1 MTTVDVERLRQIKTL
16 PSLVKYLRDELD
28 WPIDSEDVEDI
39 TFEYDPAE
47 LGFESSAAVQIKEI
61 KQLRPL
67 DSKQPWGIFW
77 VNFEKKSLPVVM
89 LRRVLG
95 HLVIKKRASGN
106 RATQRAWHLN
116 DLLFISA
123 YGEEHDRA
131 ITLAHFWQDT
141 ESPGDLPVLKV
152 LGWDNADTILHLA
165 DAHHILSERLR
176 WPDDPSDIES
186 WRQQW
191 AAAFP
196 LRHREV
202 IQTTQ
207 QLVSELARLAV
218 EIRKRTNTILARE
231 SKNGPVRRLYASF
244 QATLIHDLTE
254 DDFAD
259 VIAQTVTYGLL
270 AAKFSR
276 PAGISV
282 SNLVDMIPPT
292 NPFLRELLG
301 TFLSLGGRKG
311 AFDFDELGFQDV
323 VELLN
328 EANTDAVKTDFGN
341 RTRNEDP
348 IIHFYEHFLSA
359 YDKKKKVK
367 RGVFYTPQPVV
378 SYIVRSV
385 HELLQTEFGLEDGL
399 ASTVTW
405 GEMVKQ
411 REEIKLPK
419 IRVEKKGK
427 AKGEEVEISPDE
439 FFVQVLDVATGTAT
453 FLVEVIEVI
462 FNHLQ
467 AKWNSGNGILPVI
480 PGQGLGTRD
489 TFMTFTEYW
498 NAYVPY
504 ALLPRLYG
512 YELMMAPYTIAHMKL
527 GLKLSE
533 INARLG
539 QPDYRLKS
547 EGRVHIYL
555 TNSLEPASDLGQ
567 QDLAGILPALAHEAQ
582 AVNEVKRHK
591 CFTVVVGN
599 PPYSKSSQNQGAW
612 IEELM
617 EHYKKTVRSA
627 ETQIQA
633 LSDDY
638 SKFIRL
644 GHFTL
649 EQSRIG
655 IVGYITNNGY
665 LDGPLFRDMRS
676 AMLGFFETIRLLNLH
691 GDSRKQFSPPDG
703 KADEN
708 VFDIQQGVTI
718 SLLWRKNK
726 QSLHT
731 DLGYAEIWGT
741 REERYGALQSS
752 SVLLDASEELRPT
765 TPYFLFIPT
774 AKEMEAEF
782 YSAWHLYDVFGTGNH
797 EIDNHES
804 YGAGFVTQQDKFAI
818 AFSPQALADN
828 IRKFVSLNASDNEL
842 WRKFEFCSTNQWSFD
857 RAKKELQH
865 IDIQRL
871 TKLCLYRPFDYR
883 YTIFD
888 RNVCTIL
895 RKRITSQFDDPN
907 IALLATR
914 RVTRLPFNNV
924 FVTNVYT
931 EYKVASHDRNT
942 IVFPFWISANDDENS
957 AGLYGGR
964 RRLNISSGFLDSLA
978 GQLGRIQSKRGTIP
992 DGIAP
997 EEILGYIYAV
1007 FHSPIYRTRYAEFLK
1022 IDFPRLPL
1030 TSSLE
1035 LFHAL
1040 GKLGGELVALH
1051 LMESPQLDK
1060 PITKWKGTT
1069 PSSEVEKVTYAD
1081 DTVWIDKA
1089 KTEGFRGVP
1098 EDVWNFHI
1106 GGYQVCEKWLK
1117 DRKGRKL
1124 SADDITHYQKIVV
1137 ALAETIRLMAEID
1150 EVIERHG
1157 GWPGAFATSK
1167 NSHE

>member
-28 WPIDSEDVEDI
+28 WPIDSEDMEDI

-141 ESPGDLPVLKV
+141 DSPGELPVLKV

-165 DAHHILSERLR
+165 DAHRTLSERLR

-186 WRQQW
+186 WRKKW
-191 AAAFP
+191 AATFT

-207 QLVSELARLAV
+207 QLVSELAILAV
-218 EIRKRTNTILARE
+218 EIRKRTSTILARE

-270 AAKFSR
+270 AAKFSC

-292 NPFLRELLG
+292 NTFLRELLG

-323 VELLN
+323 VEVLN

-359 YDKKKKVK
+359 YDKEKKVK

-405 GEMVKQ
+405 GEMVK
-411 REEIKLPK
+411 RHPEIKLPK
-419 IRVEKKGK
+419 IWVEKKGK
-427 AKGEEVEISPDE
+427 AKGEEVELSPDE
-439 FFVQVLDVATGTAT
+439 FFVQVLDIATGTAT

-480 PGQGLGTRD
+480 LGQGRGARD
-489 TFMTFTEYW
+489 AFKTFTEYW
-498 NAYVPY
+498 NAYVPC

-539 QPDYRLKS
+539 QPDYQLKF
-547 EGRVHIYL
+547 EGRAHIYL

-567 QDLAGILPALAHEAQ
+567 QDLAGIFPALAHEAQ
-582 AVNEVKRHK
+582 AVNAVKRYK
-591 CFTVVVGN
+591 CFTVVIGN
-599 PPYSKSSQNQGAW
+599 PPYSVSSTNRSNF
-612 IEELM
+612 IEKEM
-617 EHYKKTVRSA
+617 EVYKQDVKG
-627 ETQIQA
+627 EKNIQP

-638 SKFIRL
+638 IKFVRFAHLNI
-644 GHFTL
+644 
-649 EQSRIG
+649 EKSSCG
-655 IVGYITNNGY
+655 ISGMITNNVY
-665 LDGPLFRDMRS
+665 LSGLIHRGMRKT
-676 AMLGFFETIRLLNLH
+676 LLQTFQDIFILNLH
-691 GDSRKQFSPPDG
+691 GNSRVREKSPNGG
-703 KADEN
+703 KDKN
-708 VFDIQQGVTI
+708 VFDIQQGVTVSFYI
-718 SLLWRKNK
+718 KKFGDHRGRKGIYCADLWGPREDKYRYLAESTSATTNWQALEPVTPYYFLVPK
-726 QSLHT
+726 DFTRQEEYEKYWKLSEIYQEGQIGLMTGQDEFFIHT
-731 DLGYAEIWGT
+731 DL
-741 REERYGALQSS
+741 
-752 SVLLDASEELRPT
+752 
-765 TPYFLFIPT
+765 
-774 AKEMEAEF
+774 
-782 YSAWHLYDVFGTGNH
+782 
-797 EIDNHES
+797 
-804 YGAGFVTQQDKFAI
+804 
-818 AFSPQALADN
+818 QALKAKILSVFNRSLSDDKLKTLYN
-828 IRKFVSLNASDNEL
+828 LNSQAGEKMINARKSVNFCHDLIRPY
-842 WRKFEFCSTNQWSFD
+842 C
-857 RAKKELQH
+857 
-865 IDIQRL
+865 
-871 TKLCLYRPFDYR
+871 YRPFDTRFIYAENKFLWR
-883 YTIFD
+883 SVESLCKHFA
-888 RNVCTIL
+888 
-895 RKRITSQFDDPN
+895 SEN
-907 IALLATR
+907 IALVATR
-914 RVTRLPFNNV
+914 ILAKPPFTHV
-924 FVTNVYT
+924 FVTRHLGDNTFISNETKERNYFFPLYLCLQGSNSQLFGNKT
-931 EYKVASHDRNT
+931 DRKEKAVNFT
-942 IVFPFWISANDDENS
+942 PAFIQAVTTSFDE
-957 AGLYGGR
+957 
-964 RRLNISSGFLDSLA
+964 RL
-978 GQLGRIQSKRGTIP
+978 P
-992 DGIAP
+992 P
-997 EEILGYIYAV
+997 EQIFHHIYAV
-1007 FHSPIYRTRYAEFLK
+1007 LHSPSYRARYEEFLN
-1022 IDFPRLPL
+1022 IDHPRIPI
-1030 TSSLE
+1030 TSSAE
-1035 LFHAL
+1035 LFGSLAEL
-1040 GKLGGELVALH
+1040 GAELISFH
-1051 LMESPQLDK
+1051 LMESPKLNR
-1060 PITKWKGTT
+1060 PITKWKGNT
-1069 PSSEVEKVTYAD
+1069 PSSEVEKVLYAD
-1081 DTVWIDKA
+1081 ATVWIDKA
-1089 KTEGFRGVP
+1089 QTEGFRGVL
-1098 EDVWNFHI
+1098 ENVWNFHI

-1137 ALAETIRLMAEID
+1137 ALNETIRLMGEID
-1150 EVIERHG
+1150 KVIEKHG
-1157 GWPGAFATSK
+1157 GWPGAFLPAK
-1167 NSHE
+1167 QP